1 MAKSKKAIKS
11 KSLPRKK
18 TSAKKKTSQKR
29 APTSTKKTLVNRNTA
44 KTTTGVPQTQKSP
57 PTPKSKKLRPTVQK
71 AAAAPKPLPKKVAP
85 IPNPLT
91 PQPAA
96 QFSAKIK
103 AFTQQFG
110 CAEISPEV
118 IEARRLRLK
127 NLLVLGNSPG
137 YLTNAE
143 LNDTLPD
150 EMQDVVV
157 ATHAGVSP
165 AAIIF
170 RTFWWFSSCWSATAW
185 KALPDWYEA
194 GILASMVALPE

>member
-1 MAKSKKAIKS
+1 
-11 KSLPRKK
+11 
-18 TSAKKKTSQKR
+18 
-29 APTSTKKTLVNRNTA
+29 
-44 KTTTGVPQTQKSP
+44 
-57 PTPKSKKLRPTVQK
+57 
-71 AAAAPKPLPKKVAP
+71 VAP

-110 CAEISPEV
+110 CAEISPEG

-127 NLLVLGNSPG
+127 NLLVLGNSPS

-157 ATHAGVSP
+157 AARAGVYGAFRLAPQVIDGYFATPPYHLNRASRFLCHCRCLGLSECHSSQTP
-165 AAIIF
+165 FISKPPDFFGLGKAA
-170 RTFWWFSSCWSATAW
+170 
-185 KALPDWYEA
+185 
-194 GILASMVALPE
+194 

>member
-11 KSLPRKK
+11 KSLPHKK
-18 TSAKKKTSQKR
+18 APAKKKTSQKR
-29 APTSTKKTLVNRNTA
+29 APTSSKKTLANRNTA
-44 KTTTGVPQTQKSP
+44 KTATRVPQTKKSP
-57 PTPKSKKLRPTVQK
+57 PAPKSKKLRPAVQK
-71 AAAAPKPLPKKVAP
+71 AAVAPKLLPKKVVPA
-85 IPNPLT
+85 PNPLT
-91 PQPAA
+91 PQPAER
-96 QFSAKIK
+96 FSGKIK

-110 CAEISPEV
+110 RAEISPEE

-157 ATHAGVSP
+157 AAHAGVSP

-185 KALPDWYEA
+185 KALPDWCEA
-194 GILASMVALPE
+194 GILASMVALPD